1 MDFYLFLFL
10 IFVTVMCGTTIF
22 VSGMM
27 YESSD
32 ILYKDNCLSDRDMTI
47 AKVEFVVCAAICM
60 FITLLCFWMVL

>member
-10 IFVTVMCGTTIF
+10 IFVTVMCGITIF

-32 ILYKDNCLSDRDMTI
+32 ILYKDDCLSDRDMI
-47 AKVEFVVCAAICM
+47 IVKVEFVVYAAICM